1 MEPSVHR
8 EHRSEQATGIQ
19 TCVRVL
25 LVDDSIF
32 ALQGL
37 RTFLSKSGSIV
48 VVGTASSDTEAIE
61 AVQAYQPNVV
71 VMEIRVGRASG
82 IYLCRRIRESYRQ
95 TAVIF
100 FTASD
105 DKHFLHSAILAGA
118 QGYLLKSASLE
129 TVAKSIEIVSAGQA
143 IIDQELTNQ
152 VLTWVRD
159 GKWAAQGKGIA
170 DLSVE
175 DQRLLS
181 FVAAGKTNKAIAQ
194 ELKVP
199 PSIMAARLRKIY
211 KRIKIT
217 RKSEAAGYF
226 VRLDKGSFEHTTVLH

>member
-100 FTASD
+100 FTTSD

-159 GKWAAQGKGIA
+159 GIWTAGREDFEGC
-170 DLSVE
+170 SVE
-175 DQRLLS
+175 DRRLLS
-181 FVAAGKTNKAIAQ
+181 FVAAGKTNKEMAQ
-194 ELKVP
+194 EFNISLNAVN
-199 PSIMAARLRKIY
+199 ARLRRIY
-211 KRIKIT
+211 KRLKIS
-217 RKSEAAGYF
+217 RKSGAARYF
-226 VRLDKGSFEHTTVLH
+226 MQLEKGPLRDTNIVH